1 MEENYLAIVMY
12 WQQKNIKNSSRST
25 AFSDKILTK
34 ELQQMMTGGI
44 DNGKGIDQPGKIC
57 AGRRR
62 DEKLGEYAQN
72 YGKKALILISK
83 GGYKRI
89 GAMVEKSFEGKECGY
104 VFDYFNGECSKKKSN
119 VLEKS

>member
-1 MEENYLAIVMY
+1 
-12 WQQKNIKNSSRST
+12 
-25 AFSDKILTK
+25 
-34 ELQQMMTGGI
+34 MTGGI
-44 DNGKGIDQPGKIC
+44 DNGKGINQPGKIC

-104 VFDYFNGECSKKKSN
+104 VFDYFNGECSKKEIKRLGEIVKKKRVMS
-119 VLEKS
+119 

>member
-83 GGYKRI
+83 GDTSESEQWWRKALKEKNVDMFLI
-89 GAMVEKSFEGKECGY
+89 TSMVNA
-104 VFDYFNGECSKKKSN
+104 VKKKSN

>member
-1 MEENYLAIVMY
+1 
-12 WQQKNIKNSSRST
+12 
-25 AFSDKILTK
+25 
-34 ELQQMMTGGI
+34 MMTGGI

-83 GGYKRI
+83 GDTSESEQWWRKVLKEKNVDMFLI
-89 GAMVEKSFEGKECGY
+89 TSMVNA
-104 VFDYFNGECSKKKSN
+104 VKKKSN

>member
-1 MEENYLAIVMY
+1 MEENYLAIVIY
-12 WQQKNIKNSSRST
+12 WQQKNIKKQKNSSRST

-62 DEKLGEYAQN
+62 DEKTGRICSELWKEGSDPNQQGGIQANRSNGGE
-72 YGKKALILISK
+72 K
-83 GGYKRI
+83 
-89 GAMVEKSFEGKECGY
+89 F
-104 VFDYFNGECSKKKSN
+104 
-119 VLEKS
+119 

>member
-1 MEENYLAIVMY
+1 MAIVMY

-83 GGYKRI
+83 GDTSESEQWWRKVLKEKNVDMFLITSMVNAVKRNQTSWRNRERRS
-89 GAMVEKSFEGKECGY
+89 V
-104 VFDYFNGECSKKKSN
+104 
-119 VLEKS
+119 